1 MFIVNKIEITIYIL
15 FNSNLENLL
24 KKRINTMITSLTTLR
39 DFIVESRQLIQELY
53 KRNQELYKRNKE
65 LFEKNQEHENTIT
78 EKDKIILNLEKQI
91 ADLTSI
97 PTVESSLVDIPIIQA
112 TCIHENVDV
121 EIVNLV
127 ESINVSDSI
136 IINNNCHNNRYGI
149 FSLFKKRRNTVNI

>member
-1 MFIVNKIEITIYIL
+1 M
-15 FNSNLENLL
+15 LE
-24 KKRINTMITSLTTLR
+24 KS
-39 DFIVESRQLIQELY
+39 
-53 KRNQELYKRNKE
+53 KE
-65 LFEKNQEHENTIT
+65 YENTIT

-112 TCIHENVDV
+112 TCIDENVDV

-136 IINNNCHNNRYGI
+136 IINNNGHNNRYSI